1 MATVY
6 WIERSAFGNFINFTD
21 QDAGGHETVATD
33 SQIEIEYTGK
43 PTTLGLSDS
52 IDEDVASLVMW
63 DVLKDL
69 YTLRGNRI
77 AFSLA
82 HDNYKS
88 QKVLV
93 NKLKNLHSSGMTVR
107 AYDY

>member
-6 WIERSAFGNFINFTD
+6 WVERSAFGNFINFTD
-21 QDAGGHETVATD
+21 NESGGQITVPTS
-33 SQIEIEYTGK
+33 SQLEVEYTGK
-43 PTTLGLSDS
+43 PSTLSLSDS
-52 IDEDVASLVMW
+52 IDEDLASLVMW

-69 YTLRGNRI
+69 YTLKGNRV

-93 NKLKNLHSSGMTVR
+93 NKLKNLHTTGFTVR